1 MELVESEVK
10 YVDFLRTL
18 HDHFYIRLTG
28 LETFERPILSKNQI
42 RVVFMNL
49 EGIYAMSLRL
59 RDDLVKLRYE
69 GIKEV
74 VEGVGEVMK
83 KYIPYMRLYID
94 YVGRYPQ
101 SMKLLE
107 DLEKDKKWME
117 FKEISEWCCKREL
130 GSLMIM
136 PIQRMPRYVMFLK
149 ELHNSASSKSSKDI
163 LEVSQKLQEVA
174 WHINSQSKRLQ
185 ARKMV
190 VDLQEEIF
198 ADQYRLVNPT
208 RYFILQGDLKK
219 VHNKGANILRRTES
233 YLFIL
238 FNDILIYASRTAFES
253 KHAKFRHA
261 LPLDKIS
268 IKEDGDQSRNKLKSG
283 EIGFYIETAE
293 TSSAKSFLVLA
304 PDEASRG
311 AWMEKIRNAAD
322 KHCEDINTLRRE
334 PQTVEQIESEITK
347 SVKEERAPDLPTPT
361 PNPLAAAGSS
371 AAGTGSTTP
380 RQHSRKQSSMVAAAA
395 AAAAATAGSGKRG
408 EGVVPSDPPK
418 LSQSESEME
427 HPPEMRH
434 LTQINDHHGY
444 PATPGAAEVSN
455 SSSNSM
461 KRDRSSPQKSVDK
474 DIDVPPFTRSA
485 SEPPFAAVDREGG
498 GRASPATPHI
508 ERERGRPLKAR
519 AFDDKSHVHKP
530 KSKRSSLAH
539 SPSPFHKRDRSRE
552 RGPFASQGRSR
563 RYGSDAHASVSG
575 AGGVSPPGPSPPSS
589 RPNTRERE
597 REQHSKPIGSL
608 YARHTEDEQFASSS
622 RIHGAR
628 KSWSESSSGR
638 GAGGGGSHHR
648 LVSEINPSSWK
659 GGNQP
664 RTSSQRHGNSGLSSL
679 PPPSSSSNP
688 NRRVTSTNG
697 VKTSG
702 RLPIVRSRSDS
713 CGSARSGRSDDDT
726 GPFTTNSERTKSGS
740 RTPFSAIR
748 LGVNG
753 VLGGADTDTQ
763 RHHRSSSHSHSS
775 ENRSRKLRASSLGST
790 DGDADS
796 FVPGG
801 GVGVASPTPA
811 VTPRATSSAADRS
824 VAPPSYTPSDRS
836 RSEPR
841 AVSAQARVRRL
852 SRTGEYNP
860 ETGEIRR
867 RTPFHNRQQAR
878 LSNKGPAPHEG
889 AFVPGRN

>member
-1 MELVESEVK
+1 MCCHVFDVVIDSCFVLADST
-10 YVDFLRTL
+10 R
-18 HDHFYIRLTG
+18 
-28 LETFERPILSKNQI
+28 
-42 RVVFMNL
+42 RVVFTSVRAADSQTN
-49 EGIYAMSLRL
+49 RL
-59 RDDLVKLRYE
+59 LSV
-69 GIKEV
+69 
-74 VEGVGEVMK
+74 
-83 KYIPYMRLYID
+83 
-94 YVGRYPQ
+94 
-101 SMKLLE
+101 
-107 DLEKDKKWME
+107 
-117 FKEISEWCCKREL
+117 F
-130 GSLMIM
+130 
-136 PIQRMPRYVMFLK
+136 
-149 ELHNSASSKSSKDI
+149 SS
-163 LEVSQKLQEVA
+163 
-174 WHINSQSKRLQ
+174 
-185 ARKMV
+185 
-190 VDLQEEIF
+190 
-198 ADQYRLVNPT
+198 T
-208 RYFILQGDLKK
+208 
-219 VHNKGANILRRTES
+219 
-233 YLFIL
+233 
-238 FNDILIYASRTAFES
+238 RTA
-253 KHAKFRHA
+253 
-261 LPLDKIS
+261 
-268 IKEDGDQSRNKLKSG
+268 
-283 EIGFYIETAE
+283 
-293 TSSAKSFLVLA
+293 
-304 PDEASRG
+304 
-311 AWMEKIRNAAD
+311 
-322 KHCEDINTLRRE
+322 
-334 PQTVEQIESEITK
+334 
-347 SVKEERAPDLPTPT
+347 
-361 PNPLAAAGSS
+361 
-371 AAGTGSTTP
+371 
-380 RQHSRKQSSMVAAAA
+380 
-395 AAAAATAGSGKRG
+395 
-408 EGVVPSDPPK
+408 
-418 LSQSESEME
+418 
-427 HPPEMRH
+427 
-434 LTQINDHHGY
+434 
-444 PATPGAAEVSN
+444 
-455 SSSNSM
+455 
-461 KRDRSSPQKSVDK
+461 

-775 ENRSRKLRASSLGST
+775 ENR
-790 DGDADS
+790 
-796 FVPGG
+796 
-801 GVGVASPTPA
+801 
-811 VTPRATSSAADRS
+811 RS
-824 VAPPSYTPSDRS
+824 VPFVYVSLSGQIRTTRIKSYSCTVHACTDRTKF
-836 RSEPR
+836 
-841 AVSAQARVRRL
+841 L
-852 SRTGEYNP
+852 
-860 ETGEIRR
+860 
-867 RTPFHNRQQAR
+867 
-878 LSNKGPAPHEG
+878 
-889 AFVPGRN
+889 